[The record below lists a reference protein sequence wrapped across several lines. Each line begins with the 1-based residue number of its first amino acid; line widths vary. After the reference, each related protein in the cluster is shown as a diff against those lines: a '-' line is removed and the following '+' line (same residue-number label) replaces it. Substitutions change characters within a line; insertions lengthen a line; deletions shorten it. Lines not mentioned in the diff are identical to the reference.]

1 MNVVNLS
8 FLYWSR
14 YLFILICPYE
24 AELTLFQNHCTSQK
38 NLEASGVEPGN
49 RVTFWFYTVVA
60 PKILRPNTEYHVAV
74 TTQGAS
80 QPTRVTVN
88 VGGKQDAGGM
98 FRTSDTVTV
107 EPYTTHIV
115 KLEIGDVGPGSYSLT
130 AEGTG
135 GVDFD
140 NSTDLE
146 YVHKSYSVFIQT
158 DKAIYKP
165 GHKVQF
171 RVLVLTT
178 HLKPAVTGALGVF
191 IMDGKGNR
199 VKQWSRALTTK
210 GVFSGEVQLSES
222 PVLGDWNITVQVVD
236 QTFHKSF
243 QVAEY
248 VLPKFEVNV
257 DIPAHATFKDSQL
270 VATIRAKYTYGKPV
284 KGEATV
290 TAYPTIF
297 SGVLQ
302 PIFQTPVRKVIKIDG
317 KATVEFDIVKELQLT
332 DEFERVVQFDV
343 AVEEALTGRRQ
354 NTTAQVIVH
363 KYKYKMELI
372 KTSEHF
378 KPGLKYTA
386 FVKLSYYDGAP
397 VRDDKNFVTVRYGYS
412 YDHDNFLEQKHK
424 LDKDGMVE
432 LVFYPPADNNQT
444 TLGIEA
450 EYLEM
455 KEWFSQVAA
464 AMSPSNTFIQAMVK
478 TDKPTVN
485 QDVEIEVNSTV
496 PLKYLSYQVIGRG
509 DVLVANTVPVSN
521 SHTHKFRF
529 LATYA
534 MAPTAHIL
542 VTFLKDDGEV
552 VADALDIQ
560 MEGVLQNFV
569 DIEVNPMEAR
579 PGSDV
584 DIVVKAKPNSYVGIL
599 GIDQSVLLLKSGND
613 ITEEDVIEE
622 LHSYDAGDRN
632 THMFERRRKRSF
644 FFWPGSATAK
654 EVFDKSGAVILTN
667 GLVHEYEPFLFYRS
681 NVEEDSIQLEFEQE
695 SAIAV
700 ASSSD
705 SEVKVRRHFPETW
718 LWELEDAGYEA
729 HKCNY
734 EAHDAS
740 FVIMSN
746 AAVPLGAGANAF
758 FSPEPPMAFEG
769 ASPATTSETMEVKV
783 RHNFPET
790 WLYEMVDFG
799 LLWLGLFLLHRVVPP
814 WVSGYNQ
821 GWVPGTLARN
831 GPQNRPAPT
840 AGQSTVKA
848 DRGPPVVFRP
858 VTRPPLEGPYAF
870 SRIPTP
876 VWNRPRVFLPHD
888 LAATWLF
895 ANVTSGYEGRVSLK
909 KVAPDTITSWVIT
922 GFSVDNIYG
931 LGLTNLPTKLRVF
944 RPFFVS
950 LDLPYFVI
958 RGEIVAIPIVVFNYM
973 DKDVT
978 ADVTLENEGLGSFEF
993 AEISNEVS
1001 ETPKLELYQTKQV
1014 LVKANSGSSVSF
1026 MIMTKKLGYITI
1038 KVSAKSK
1045 LAGDAVERKLLV
1057 KAEGETQY
1065 YNKALFVDLR
1075 DKRTMKTNVTLDIP
1089 VNVVPGSEMVEISAV
1104 GSSNVT
1110 LTGCTMNTN
1119 QLTQAIESKALRFL
1133 DVGYQ
1138 QELTYRREDGSFSA
1152 FGSSDASGSTW
1163 LTAFVVKS
1171 FRQAMPHI
1179 SIEENVI
1186 QEALQWLSNNQAANG
1201 SFPEV
1206 GKVVHSDMQ
1215 GGAAKGLALTAYTLI
1230 AFLENQKDVPLY
1242 QNTISKAMDYIVR
1255 NIDGQDDVYAIAMC
1269 SYALQ
1274 LANHPSKESTFNL
1287 LEAKA
1292 QSSEDMKWW
1301 KKAMKKEDS
1310 KNPWVSLPSSVDV
1323 EMTAY
1328 GLLSYLKK
1336 GLVQDAVPIMKWLVT
1351 QRNDNGG
1358 FASTQDTVIGIYAL
1372 AKLAESI
1379 SSGSADIGINFS
1391 HQGGNPVT
1399 MKVNRGNAMILQ
1411 KQELPSKVRAINITA
1426 SGTGFAVVQVSY
1438 RYNVNVTGAWP
1449 LFTLDPQV
1457 DKNSDSNHL
1466 QLSICSGFVDSKA
1479 NESNMAV
1486 MEVTLPSGFT
1496 VDSDSLP
1503 SLQVSENVKRV
1514 ETKDGDTVLMLYFDK
1529 MTRQEY
1535 CPTVSA
1541 FRTHK
1546 VAKQKPVPVTIYDYY
1561 DSSRRARVFYEPRV
1575 STLCDICE
1583 GEDCGNVCST
1593 SSDSRSDLQSS
1604 SSHRHVLSFW
1614 ALPLVIL
1621 ALARFVVGAE
1631 R

>member
-1 MNVVNLS
+1 M
-8 FLYWSR
+8 
-14 YLFILICPYE
+14 
-24 AELTLFQNHCTSQK
+24 
-38 NLEASGVEPGN
+38 
-49 RVTFWFYTVVA
+49 
-60 PKILRPNTEYHVAV
+60 
-74 TTQGAS
+74 
-80 QPTRVTVN
+80 
-88 VGGKQDAGGM
+88 DA
-98 FRTSDTVTV
+98 
-107 EPYTTHIV
+107 
-115 KLEIGDVGPGSYSLT
+115 
-130 AEGTG
+130 
-135 GVDFD
+135 
-140 NSTDLE
+140 
-146 YVHKSYSVFIQT
+146 
-158 DKAIYKP
+158 
-165 GHKVQF
+165 
-171 RVLVLTT
+171 
-178 HLKPAVTGALGVF
+178 
-191 IMDGKGNR
+191 IM
-199 VKQWSRALTTK
+199 L
-210 GVFSGEVQLSES
+210 GEVYHMLL
-222 PVLGDWNITVQVVD
+222 PAIQVV
-236 QTFHKSF
+236 
-243 QVAEY
+243 E
-248 VLPKFEVNV
+248 
-257 DIPAHATFKDSQL
+257 
-270 VATIRAKYTYGKPV
+270 
-284 KGEATV
+284 
-290 TAYPTIF
+290 
-297 SGVLQ
+297 
-302 PIFQTPVRKVIKIDG
+302 
-317 KATVEFDIVKELQLT
+317 
-332 DEFERVVQFDV
+332 
-343 AVEEALTGRRQ
+343 
-354 NTTAQVIVH
+354 
-363 KYKYKMELI
+363 
-372 KTSEHF
+372 
-378 KPGLKYTA
+378 
-386 FVKLSYYDGAP
+386 
-397 VRDDKNFVTVRYGYS
+397 
-412 YDHDNFLEQKHK
+412 
-424 LDKDGMVE
+424 
-432 LVFYPPADNNQT
+432 
-444 TLGIEA
+444 
-450 EYLEM
+450 
-455 KEWFSQVAA
+455 
-464 AMSPSNTFIQAMVK
+464 
-478 TDKPTVN
+478 
-485 QDVEIEVNSTV
+485 
-496 PLKYLSYQVIGRG
+496 
-509 DVLVANTVPVSN
+509 
-521 SHTHKFRF
+521 
-529 LATYA
+529 
-534 MAPTAHIL
+534 
-542 VTFLKDDGEV
+542 
-552 VADALDIQ
+552 
-560 MEGVLQNFV
+560 
-569 DIEVNPMEAR
+569 
-579 PGSDV
+579 
-584 DIVVKAKPNSYVGIL
+584 
-599 GIDQSVLLLKSGND
+599 
-613 ITEEDVIEE
+613 
-622 LHSYDAGDRN
+622 
-632 THMFERRRKRSF
+632 
-644 FFWPGSATAK
+644 
-654 EVFDKSGAVILTN
+654 
-667 GLVHEYEPFLFYRS
+667 
-681 NVEEDSIQLEFEQE
+681 
-695 SAIAV
+695 
-700 ASSSD
+700 
-705 SEVKVRRHFPETW
+705 
-718 LWELEDAGYEA
+718 
-729 HKCNY
+729 
-734 EAHDAS
+734 
-740 FVIMSN
+740 
-746 AAVPLGAGANAF
+746 
-758 FSPEPPMAFEG
+758 
-769 ASPATTSETMEVKV
+769 
-783 RHNFPET
+783 
-790 WLYEMVDFG
+790 
-799 LLWLGLFLLHRVVPP
+799 
-814 WVSGYNQ
+814 
-821 GWVPGTLARN
+821 
-831 GPQNRPAPT
+831 
-840 AGQSTVKA
+840 
-848 DRGPPVVFRP
+848 
-858 VTRPPLEGPYAF
+858 
-870 SRIPTP
+870 
-876 VWNRPRVFLPHD
+876 
-888 LAATWLF
+888 
-895 ANVTSGYEGRVSLK
+895 
-909 KVAPDTITSWVIT
+909 
-922 GFSVDNIYG
+922 
-931 LGLTNLPTKLRVF
+931 
-944 RPFFVS
+944 
-950 LDLPYFVI
+950 
-958 RGEIVAIPIVVFNYM
+958 
-973 DKDVT
+973 
-978 ADVTLENEGLGSFEF
+978 
-993 AEISNEVS
+993 
-1001 ETPKLELYQTKQV
+1001 LELYQTKQV

-1075 DKRTMKTNVTLDIP
+1075 DKRTMNTNVTLDIP
-1089 VNVVPGSEMVEISAV
+1089 VNVVAGSEMVEISAV
-1104 GSSNVT
+1104 GDILGPSIPNLANLIKMPS
-1110 LTGCTMNTN
+1110 GCGEQNMLNFVPNIVVIEYLKNTN

-1287 LEAKA
+1287 LETKA

-1391 HQGGNPVT
+1391 YQGGNPVT

-1514 ETKDGDTVLMLYFDK
+1514 ETKDGDTVLLLYFDK

-1593 SSDSRSDLQSS
+1593 SSNSRSDLQSS
-1604 SSHRHVLSFW
+1604 SSHRHVLSSW

-1621 ALARFVVGAE
+1621 ALARFVMGAE

>member
-1 MNVVNLS
+1 MTVDRAISHLS
-8 FLYWSR
+8 
-14 YLFILICPYE
+14 
-24 AELTLFQNHCTSQK
+24 ELKDALQDIRDTGIDVL
-38 NLEASGVEPGN
+38 LDEASIISAATSLEID
-49 RVTFWFYTVVA
+49 WFFEDKRAKKRKRLDFGRKAETGWLDLEGEEGA
-60 PKILRPNTEYHVAV
+60 PIPLSTALSKHKEEELF
-74 TTQGAS
+74 
-80 QPTRVTVN
+80 
-88 VGGKQDAGGM
+88 D
-98 FRTSDTVTV
+98 
-107 EPYTTHIV
+107 
-115 KLEIGDVGPGSYSLT
+115 IGDVGPGSYSLT

-191 IMDGKGNR
+191 ITDGKGNR

-613 ITEEDVIEE
+613 ITEEDVID
-622 LHSYDAGDRN
+622 YDAGDHN
-632 THMFERRRKRSF
+632 PHMFERRRKRSF

-740 FVIMSN
+740 FVM
-746 AAVPLGAGANAF
+746 
-758 FSPEPPMAFEG
+758 
-769 ASPATTSETMEVKV
+769 
-783 RHNFPET
+783 
-790 WLYEMVDFG
+790 
-799 LLWLGLFLLHRVVPP
+799 
-814 WVSGYNQ
+814 
-821 GWVPGTLARN
+821 
-831 GPQNRPAPT
+831 
-840 AGQSTVKA
+840 
-848 DRGPPVVFRP
+848 
-858 VTRPPLEGPYAF
+858 
-870 SRIPTP
+870 
-876 VWNRPRVFLPHD
+876 
-888 LAATWLF
+888 
-895 ANVTSGYEGRVSLK
+895 
-909 KVAPDTITSWVIT
+909 
-922 GFSVDNIYG
+922 
-931 LGLTNLPTKLRVF
+931 
-944 RPFFVS
+944 
-950 LDLPYFVI
+950 
-958 RGEIVAIPIVVFNYM
+958 
-973 DKDVT
+973 
-978 ADVTLENEGLGSFEF
+978 
-993 AEISNEVS
+993 
-1001 ETPKLELYQTKQV
+1001 
-1014 LVKANSGSSVSF
+1014 
-1026 MIMTKKLGYITI
+1026 
-1038 KVSAKSK
+1038 
-1045 LAGDAVERKLLV
+1045 
-1057 KAEGETQY
+1057 
-1065 YNKALFVDLR
+1065 
-1075 DKRTMKTNVTLDIP
+1075 
-1089 VNVVPGSEMVEISAV
+1089 
-1104 GSSNVT
+1104 
-1110 LTGCTMNTN
+1110 
-1119 QLTQAIESKALRFL
+1119 
-1133 DVGYQ
+1133 
-1138 QELTYRREDGSFSA
+1138 
-1152 FGSSDASGSTW
+1152 
-1163 LTAFVVKS
+1163 
-1171 FRQAMPHI
+1171 
-1179 SIEENVI
+1179 
-1186 QEALQWLSNNQAANG
+1186 
-1201 SFPEV
+1201 
-1206 GKVVHSDMQ
+1206 
-1215 GGAAKGLALTAYTLI
+1215 
-1230 AFLENQKDVPLY
+1230 
-1242 QNTISKAMDYIVR
+1242 
-1255 NIDGQDDVYAIAMC
+1255 
-1269 SYALQ
+1269 
-1274 LANHPSKESTFNL
+1274 
-1287 LEAKA
+1287 
-1292 QSSEDMKWW
+1292 
-1301 KKAMKKEDS
+1301 
-1310 KNPWVSLPSSVDV
+1310 
-1323 EMTAY
+1323 
-1328 GLLSYLKK
+1328 
-1336 GLVQDAVPIMKWLVT
+1336 
-1351 QRNDNGG
+1351 
-1358 FASTQDTVIGIYAL
+1358 
-1372 AKLAESI
+1372 
-1379 SSGSADIGINFS
+1379 
-1391 HQGGNPVT
+1391 
-1399 MKVNRGNAMILQ
+1399 
-1411 KQELPSKVRAINITA
+1411 
-1426 SGTGFAVVQVSY
+1426 
-1438 RYNVNVTGAWP
+1438 
-1449 LFTLDPQV
+1449 
-1457 DKNSDSNHL
+1457 
-1466 QLSICSGFVDSKA
+1466 
-1479 NESNMAV
+1479 
-1486 MEVTLPSGFT
+1486 
-1496 VDSDSLP
+1496 
-1503 SLQVSENVKRV
+1503 
-1514 ETKDGDTVLMLYFDK
+1514 
-1529 MTRQEY
+1529 
-1535 CPTVSA
+1535 
-1541 FRTHK
+1541 
-1546 VAKQKPVPVTIYDYY
+1546 
-1561 DSSRRARVFYEPRV
+1561 
-1575 STLCDICE
+1575 
-1583 GEDCGNVCST
+1583 
-1593 SSDSRSDLQSS
+1593 
-1604 SSHRHVLSFW
+1604 
-1614 ALPLVIL
+1614 
-1621 ALARFVVGAE
+1621 
-1631 R
+1631 